1 MRRHSKWLLNRDST
15 GIVLHVELNNGTIPI
30 VNGKGEKIEFLFA
43 NMPVNERNERIEP
56 GTGLPIRS
64 FESELYKVA
73 P

>member
-1 MRRHSKWLLNRDST
+1 
-15 GIVLHVELNNGTIPI
+15 
-30 VNGKGEKIEFLFA
+30 
-43 NMPVNERNERIEP
+43 MPVNERNERIEP